1 MNNSSHHQDD
11 VVLTHNGEV
20 YNPIDLDDNFLIIT
34 KFVCCSIGIPLN
46 LSIAFTIVHRRRLHR
61 KPRNIFL
68 LGIIFSYLAFFVPS
82 VIKLICWAV
91 YPTESVCLGYVA
103 VVGVPQGLLLL
114 NMLLALIDRYMAIN
128 HPLLH
133 REKMNVRSAAVLI
146 VIGSL
151 VVVFLLKFIFIVH
164 IIAPLRCEVC
174 LVHVKLVLIVL
185 SVLSL
190 ACTVFN
196 FIVYRQTKDLLA
208 ESRRLTLVSSNVV
221 TENDEDVEWIELGT
235 IGNDSRINH
244 RASSAS
250 GSLTTDHST
259 QIRTIMS
266 IHVNKKK
273 LSRIE
278 LEATRTLI
286 TGVTSLVVM
295 ALPPTIFVSIFL
307 GCKLFFEAECSSLN
321 WLSPYMIEL
330 GLIHA
335 VYNPLIFI
343 VRNKELR
350 SMRTALTCQKYQ
362 GYK

>member
-1 MNNSSHHQDD
+1 MSNSFTAEMSSSVTFLTEMNNSNSSHHQDD
-11 VVLTHNGEV
+11 VVLTQSGEV

-68 LGIIFSYLAFFVPS
+68 LGIIFSYLMFFVPS
-82 VIKLICWAV
+82 VIKLIYWAV
-91 YPTESVCLGYVA
+91 YPIESVCRGYVA

-114 NMLLALIDRYMAIN
+114 NMLLALVDRYMAIN

-133 REKMNVRSAAVLI
+133 REKMTVRSAAVLI
-146 VIGSL
+146 AIGSL

-164 IIAPLRCEVC
+164 IIAPLRCE
-174 LVHVKLVLIVL
+174 
-185 SVLSL
+185 
-190 ACTVFN
+190 
-196 FIVYRQTKDLLA
+196 TKDLLA
-208 ESRRLTLVSSNVV
+208 ESRRLTLATNNAMR
-221 TENDEDVEWIELGT
+221 ENDEDAEWIELGS
-235 IGNDSRINH
+235 IGNESRMNH
-244 RASSAS
+244 RASSGS
-250 GSLTTDHST
+250 GSMTDHST
-259 QIRTIMS
+259 HIKSMS
-266 IHVNKKK
+266 IHVDKRK
-273 LSRIE
+273 LSQIE

-286 TGVTSLVVM
+286 TGVTSLMVT
-295 ALPPTIFVSIFL
+295 ALPPTVFVSIFL
-307 GCKLFFEAECSSLN
+307 GCQLFFGAECSNLN

-350 SMRTALTCQKYQ
+350 TALTCQKYQ

>member
-1 MNNSSHHQDD
+1 MNNSNSSHHHQDD

-82 VIKLICWAV
+82 VIKLIYWAV
-91 YPTESVCLGYVA
+91 YPIESVCRGYVA

-133 REKMNVRSAAVLI
+133 REKMNVRSAAFLV
-146 VIGSL
+146 VIGSV

-185 SVLSL
+185 SVLSV
-190 ACTVFN
+190 ACIVLN

-208 ESRRLTLVSSNVV
+208 ESRRLTLATNNAMRK
-221 TENDEDVEWIELGT
+221 NDEDAEWIELGS
-235 IGNDSRINH
+235 IGNESRMNH
-244 RASSAS
+244 RASSGS
-250 GSLTTDHST
+250 GSMTDHST
-259 QIRTIMS
+259 HIKSMS
-266 IHVNKKK
+266 IHVDKRK
-273 LSRIE
+273 LSQIE

-286 TGVTSLVVM
+286 TGVTSLMVT
-295 ALPPTIFVSIFL
+295 ALPPTVFVSIFL
-307 GCKLFFEAECSSLN
+307 GCQFFFGAECSNLN

-343 VRNKELR
+343 ARNKEL
-350 SMRTALTCQKYQ
+350 RTALTCQMYQ
-362 GYK
+362 G

>member
-1 MNNSSHHQDD
+1 MNNSNSSHHQDD
-11 VVLTHNGEV
+11 VVLTQSGEV
-20 YNPIDLDDNFLIIT
+20 LNPIDLDDNFLIIT

-46 LSIAFTIVHRRRLHR
+46 LSIAFTIVHRRRLHL

-68 LGIIFSYLAFFVPS
+68 LGIIFSYLMFFVPS
-82 VIKLICWAV
+82 VIKLIYWAV
-91 YPTESVCLGYVA
+91 YQGYVA

-133 REKMNVRSAAVLI
+133 RDKMNVRSAAVLI

-190 ACTVFN
+190 ACTILN

-208 ESRRLTLVSSNVV
+208 ESRRLTLETNNVM
-221 TENDEDVEWIELGT
+221 TENDEDVEWIELST
-235 IGNDSRINH
+235 IGNESRINH

-250 GSLTTDHST
+250 GSLVDHST

-273 LSRIE
+273 LSQIE

-286 TGVTSLVVM
+286 TGVPSLVVM
-295 ALPPTIFVSIFL
+295 AGHGFTTDDIRLDFSRLSALLRGGVQQF
-307 GCKLFFEAECSSLN
+307 KL
-321 WLSPYMIEL
+321 
-330 GLIHA
+330 A
-335 VYNPLIFI
+335 VPLHDRVGINS
-343 VRNKELR
+343 RCL
-350 SMRTALTCQKYQ
+350 
-362 GYK
+362 